1 MNSPQKSFFISPL
14 KAIFLLCVII
24 MAMLHNAANANHGDV
39 KKPLIGIMLNDGGK
53 GGYSDYPWYAM
64 RQNYGR
70 VIAELGGIPVF
81 IGHDTQP
88 IDDYIQVL
96 DGILLTGGDL
106 NTPEGAYTTG
116 IKTFD
121 PKKYPREYV
130 EFQLVKK
137 ALEKNIPVLGI
148 CAGMQDMNLAL
159 GGTLI
164 PNLKEVLKTPIQ
176 HRQENREKLHHSIAI
191 SEKSQLYKIVKTKS
205 LKVNSNH
212 RAGINKVSPVF
223 VVTAR
228 APDGVIEGF
237 EVPGKRFFMGV
248 MWHPEFM
255 LTPEEKLL
263 WKSFI
268 QASSEYRA
276 EQVSLAA
283 K

>member
-1 MNSPQKSFFISPL
+1 MNYPQKKSVFISPL
-14 KAIFLLCVII
+14 KVIFLLCI
-24 MAMLHNAANANHGDV
+24 MLMTMLHHVANANHSNDA
-39 KKPLIGIMLNDGGK
+39 KKPLIGILLNDGGK

-64 RQNYGR
+64 RQNYSQ
-70 VIAELGGIPVF
+70 VIAELGGVPVF
-81 IGHDTQP
+81 IGHDIQP
-88 IDDYIQVL
+88 LDDYIRVL
-96 DGILLTGGDL
+96 DGIVLTGGDL

-116 IKTFD
+116 IKTVD
-121 PKKYPREYV
+121 PKKYPREYI

-137 ALEKNIPVLGI
+137 ALENDIPVLGI

-164 PNLKEVLKTPIQ
+164 PNLKEVLNTPIQ
-176 HRQENREKLHHSIAI
+176 HRQENREKLHHSVTI
-191 SEKSQLYKIVKTKS
+191 SEKSQLYKVLKTKS

-212 RAGINKVSPVF
+212 RAGINKVSPVL
-223 VVTAR
+223 VVSAR

-255 LTPEEKLL
+255 LTPQEKLL

-268 QASSEYRA
+268 QAASNYRTA
-276 EQVSLAA
+276 NIAM